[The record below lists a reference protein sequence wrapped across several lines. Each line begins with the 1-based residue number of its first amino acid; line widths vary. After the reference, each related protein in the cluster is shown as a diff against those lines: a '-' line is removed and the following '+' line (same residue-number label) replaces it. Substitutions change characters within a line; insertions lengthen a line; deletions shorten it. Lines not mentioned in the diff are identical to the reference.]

1 MIPLSSTDREGR
13 KCVMLSDGFWC
24 SLISHGVPAVVALTL
39 SAGLLNAGQQSAT
52 RTANPHP
59 TPHPRPTPTPSA
71 TPTATPSATPTA
83 TPSPTPTA
91 TPSATPTP
99 TPSPIPTAT
108 PSPTPTATPSP
119 TPIVTPT
126 PPDNTF
132 LTGLYAYYKL
142 DETSGGAT
150 DASGNGKTLSN
161 FGDFI
166 GTATGIINTARDFD
180 GVSGT
185 TLIRNANTADFFCG
199 SNPFSFS
206 FWVRFDTFPLFNDVG
221 LLNRYEPFGQREYI
235 VFLNASTHK
244 ITFNIDAADGLHS
257 AGVAWGT
264 VASLGTWYH
273 VAGGWDG
280 TNIKLSV
287 NAGTFVTA
295 PFSTPMRNGGDN
307 FKLGYEAQS
316 LDGKMDEFGFWIS
329 RSLTQTE
336 IGQLYNNGA
345 GLPFSS
351 FR

>member
-1 MIPLSSTDREGR
+1 MIPLSSTDHEER
-13 KCVMLSDGFWC
+13 KRVILSDGFWC

-59 TPHPRPTPTPSA
+59 TPHPRPTPTATPSA
-71 TPTATPSATPTA
+71 TPTATPSPTPTATPSATPTA

-91 TPSATPTP
+91 TPSATPIVTP
-99 TPSPIPTAT
+99 TP
-108 PSPTPTATPSP
+108 
-119 TPIVTPT
+119 TPT

-166 GTATGIINTARDFD
+166 GTATGILNTARDFD

-185 TLIRNANTADFFCG
+185 TLIRNANTTDFFCG

-206 FWVRFDTFPLFNDVG
+206 FWVKFDTLPLFNDVG

-244 ITFNIDAADGLHS
+244 ITFNIDAGDGVHA

-264 VASLGTWYH
+264 AASLGTWYH

-295 PFSTPMRNGGDN
+295 AWSTPMRNGGDN

>member
-24 SLISHGVPAVVALTL
+24 SLISHGVSAVVALTL

-91 TPSATPTP
+91 TPSPTPTATPTPPPTTTPTP
-99 TPSPIPTAT
+99 TPTATPTDAPTAAPTPAHTPTPRPTPTAT

-180 GVSGT
+180 G
-185 TLIRNANTADFFCG
+185 
-199 SNPFSFS
+199 
-206 FWVRFDTFPLFNDVG
+206 
-221 LLNRYEPFGQREYI
+221 
-235 VFLNASTHK
+235 
-244 ITFNIDAADGLHS
+244 
-257 AGVAWGT
+257 
-264 VASLGTWYH
+264 
-273 VAGGWDG
+273 
-280 TNIKLSV
+280 
-287 NAGTFVTA
+287 
-295 PFSTPMRNGGDN
+295 
-307 FKLGYEAQS
+307 
-316 LDGKMDEFGFWIS
+316 
-329 RSLTQTE
+329 
-336 IGQLYNNGA
+336 
-345 GLPFSS
+345 
-351 FR
+351 